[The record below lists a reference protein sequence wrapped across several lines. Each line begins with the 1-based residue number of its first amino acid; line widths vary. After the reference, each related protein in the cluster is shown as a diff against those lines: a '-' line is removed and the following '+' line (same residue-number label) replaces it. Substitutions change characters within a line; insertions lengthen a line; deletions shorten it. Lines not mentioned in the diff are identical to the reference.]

1 MNTVFFRPLDK
12 LAGWWL
18 TWRTRQEA
26 AKHTDLQW
34 RLTEEARSEGVTKAT
49 YMSPMV
55 ASLADEAAAMLE
67 SANAQNYVH
76 FDMWPRVD
84 RCLPAVRVTVGW
96 ANGEMPA
103 AKAARLEEEMDKL
116 EGERDKLLYA
126 FWDLL
131 DAVVAQTDDTLW
143 AAGEQTAHEALAD
156 LADSYNPVISA
167 EFDKRLAGDWENPY
181 ARERFYADGPAE

>member
-1 MNTVFFRPLDK
+1 MNTVFLKPLDK

-26 AKHTDLQW
+26 AKHPELQL
-34 RLTEEARSEGVTKAT
+34 RLAEFDESEDTTKAT

-55 ASLADEAAAMLE
+55 ASLADQAAAMLE
-67 SANAQNYVH
+67 SANAQNYVQ

-84 RCLPAVRVTVGW
+84 RCLPAVRVTVAW

-103 AKAARLEEEMDKL
+103 EKAARLEEERNSL
-116 EGERDKLLYA
+116 EEERDKLLYD
-126 FWDLL
+126 FWNLL
-131 DAVVAQTDDTLW
+131 DAIVAQTDDTLW

-167 EFDKRLAGDWENPY
+167 EFDARLGGDWVNPY
-181 ARERFYADGPAE
+181 LRERFYTDGPAE